1 VLIILV
7 LLFVV
12 IGYPLMFG
20 KCGCFSERQGFVS
33 TVIAFVFSVI
43 SLIRILPQYFIFSEQ
58 EYKQKQ
64 NNELSKEIEVDVTKE
79 LSILKDV
86 LIKNGRNELKESIL
100 IDDINGDVNVR
111 LSDKKN
117 EAFFVINANIKT
129 SNVEQIV
136 RWIEKYSFNFFR
148 DLNDTSVDINS
159 FVHSY
164 VLYIDGIKEPKMFFI
179 RARRTELE
187 DAFAKSLNPT
197 EFVNS
202 IKNKVIDELFRSV

>member
-1 VLIILV
+1 
-7 LLFVV
+7 
-12 IGYPLMFG
+12 
-20 KCGCFSERQGFVS
+20 
-33 TVIAFVFSVI
+33 
-43 SLIRILPQYFIFSEQ
+43 
-58 EYKQKQ
+58 
-64 NNELSKEIEVDVTKE
+64 
-79 LSILKDV
+79 
-86 LIKNGRNELKESIL
+86 
-100 IDDINGDVNVR
+100 
-111 LSDKKN
+111 
-117 EAFFVINANIKT
+117 
-129 SNVEQIV
+129 V